1 MFDKIKS
8 AIFKATRNTLSR
20 KDPEIVKWN
29 NEMEKYEKKFFNEY
43 LSDFNESNY
52 EFLKL
57 ISTDNHDTQK
67 YSTSY
72 EKYQIIEDFKNLIKG
87 DKNDAII
94 MTELVSDPSKRGEQ
108 LMKDLDNY
116 RKRYDELFNDLEL
129 CAMIYKDPLLGDK
142 ISNCVVLD
150 IFLHGPETEE
160 LENIKIKH
168 RILL

>member
-29 NEMEKYEKKFFNEY
+29 NEMAKYEKKFFNEY

-87 DKNDAII
+87 
-94 MTELVSDPSKRGEQ
+94 DPSKRGEQ

>member
-1 MFDKIKS
+1 MKNIKLLKILRIS
-8 AIFKATRNTLSR
+8 LR
-20 KDPEIVKWN
+20 EI
-29 NEMEKYEKKFFNEY
+29 
-43 LSDFNESNY
+43 
-52 EFLKL
+52 
-57 ISTDNHDTQK
+57 
-67 YSTSY
+67 
-72 EKYQIIEDFKNLIKG
+72 
-87 DKNDAII
+87 KNDAII